1 MEVHSHSHPAAPA
14 ANGALPNTIII
25 GAPKCGT
32 TSLHN
37 YLDAHPSI
45 SMSRLKET
53 DFFLDEGGTWELGLD
68 WYKSHF
74 EPSAPVRGEGS
85 TKYACL
91 PHSEG
96 VAPRMKQTVPD
107 AKLIY
112 LVRDPF
118 NRIASHYMHARA
130 AGAENRPFDQA
141 ARDRGSRYLAASLYA
156 TQLEAFLEYF
166 DRECVLVES
175 QERLLADRGAALA
188 RIFGFLGV
196 APEVDRPEYERV
208 WERSEGK
215 GRAYRF
221 AWHVAQRMQRHGIH
235 LPDSLRWPAQRVLRS
250 RLLGGGKPIPRPEVP
265 EAVRVELSPL
275 LIDEAQ
281 RLRALTGLELEDWS
295 V

>member
-1 MEVHSHSHPAAPA
+1 MAEP
-14 ANGALPNTIII
+14 LPNVIII

-37 YLDAHPSI
+37 YLDAHCSI

-53 DFFLDEGGTWELGLD
+53 DFFLDEGGTWNKGLD
-68 WYKSHF
+68 WYASHF
-74 EPSAPVRGEGS
+74 DAAAPVRGEGS

-91 PHSEG
+91 PHSDG
-96 VAPRMKQTVPD
+96 VARRMKQTVPD

-118 NRIASHYMHARA
+118 ERMASHYVHAKA
-130 AGAENRPFDQA
+130 AGVETRPFSEA
-141 ARDRGSRYLAASLYA
+141 ARDPHSRYLAASLYA

-166 DRECVLVES
+166 DRERILVES
-175 QERLLADRGAALA
+175 QERLLADRALVLGG
-188 RIFGFLGV
+188 IFEFLGV
-196 APEVDRPEYERV
+196 APEVDRPEYDRL

-215 GRAYRF
+215 GRAYQF
-221 AWHVAQRMQRHGIH
+221 AWGVAQTMQRHGIH

-250 RLLGGGKPIPRPEVP
+250 QLFGGGKPIPRPEVP
-265 EAVRVELSPL
+265 AEVREELGPQL
-275 LIDEAQ
+275 RDEA
-281 RLRALTGLELEDWS
+281 RRVRAITEMQFEQWS